1 MSRRIYY
8 RVDENIEA
16 FAQVLLIPLDG
27 PEEVAVYCPPGI
39 ANGPWIEG
47 FATMAQAMDLAALLS
62 KQINQPAVLIT
73 YDTSEWWLDGLTEIG
88 DADEVS
94 RQDGM

>member
-8 RVDENIEA
+8 RVDQNVEP
-16 FAQVLLIPLDG
+16 FAQVMLIRLDG

-47 FATMAQAMDLAALLS
+47 FPTMAQAMDLAALLS
-62 KQINQPAVLIT
+62 KQGNQPAVVIT
-73 YDTSEWWLDGLTEIG
+73 YDTGEWWLDGLTEIG
-88 DADEVS
+88 DADKVS
-94 RQDGM
+94 RREGA